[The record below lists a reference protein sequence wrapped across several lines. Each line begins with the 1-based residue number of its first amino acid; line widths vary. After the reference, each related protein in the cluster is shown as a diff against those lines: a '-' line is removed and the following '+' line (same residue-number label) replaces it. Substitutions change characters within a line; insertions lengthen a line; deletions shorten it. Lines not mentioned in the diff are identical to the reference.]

1 MSCVSGL
8 INALGLIPMLSS
20 KWKFPVLPRAGR
32 VTFTTQRFA
41 VRVHREDDEWPSMGH
56 TSAKSA
62 KKGRILDLTYDNIQ
76 EEKIRISCT
85 RDRRNVE
92 YALECKPDYD
102 LQQAVIN
109 AALNDQALDM
119 DCRDKLDG
127 SFISIDETS

>member
-1 MSCVSGL
+1 
-8 INALGLIPMLSS
+8 
-20 KWKFPVLPRAGR
+20 
-32 VTFTTQRFA
+32 
-41 VRVHREDDEWPSMGH
+41 MGH